1 MTGAAIAASWSG
13 PRNEIHG
20 QRLDNA
26 NTFVPK
32 ERTGFHAYEFLMGQT
47 RYRCACSNSSN
58 VMSSSR
64 PSLNPVERLLEIAV
78 VTVTLGVTAY
88 LIGWALW
95 LW

>member
-1 MTGAAIAASWSG
+1 LTLWTAAPNG
-13 PRNEIHG
+13 
-20 QRLDNA
+20 
-26 NTFVPK
+26 
-32 ERTGFHAYEFLMGQT
+32 
-47 RYRCACSNSSN
+47 
-58 VMSSSR
+58 